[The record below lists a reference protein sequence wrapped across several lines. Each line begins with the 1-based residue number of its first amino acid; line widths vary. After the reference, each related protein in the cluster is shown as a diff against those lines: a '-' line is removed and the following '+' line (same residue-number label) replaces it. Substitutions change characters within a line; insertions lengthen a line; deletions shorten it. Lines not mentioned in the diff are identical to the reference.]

1 MPAATA
7 SPRPPEAY
15 ACPICKDMHRLYAV
29 DSHGEPIVEAG
40 GRYKTVLCSCQTGV
54 DHERRRRRLLEM
66 DGLSAIERTLRFE
79 SLVTAANERAIA
91 AVQNAATR
99 RRGLIALTGAPGT
112 GKTTLL
118 VAAVNAAREAN
129 VPAVYTTVTD
139 LLDYLRR
146 AYNPANGEIG
156 FDARWD
162 LLIRAEVLALDE
174 LDEFN
179 ATPWA
184 MERFLRLIDERW
196 RALDK
201 CLTLVACNSALAALP
216 DKVASRLR
224 DGRAQTFAL
233 AGRDMRPFVTW

>member
-1 MPAATA
+1 MGWVVAAD
-7 SPRPPEAY
+7 RN
-15 ACPICKDMHRLYAV
+15 
-29 DSHGEPIVEAG
+29 GEPIWESGSRLKIV
-40 GRYKTVLCSCQTGV
+40 RCSCKTGN
-54 DHERRRRRLLEM
+54 DHEHRRRRLLEM
-66 DGLSAIERTLRFE
+66 DGLNAHERTLRFD
-79 SLVTAANERAIA
+79 SLVAAPNDAAIA
-91 AVQNAATR
+91 AVQNATAR
-99 RRGLIALTGAPGT
+99 RRGMIALTGAPGT

-129 VPAVYTTVTD
+129 VPAVYTPITD

-146 AYNPANGEIG
+146 AYNPAVGELG

-196 RALDK
+196 RAMDR
-201 CLTLVACNSALAALP
+201 CLTLVACNGALTALP

-224 DGRAQTFAL
+224 DGRAQSFTL
-233 AGRDMRPFVTW
+233 RGRDMRPFVTW